1 MTPNAEIKKIVE
13 EVGQDII
20 WRPLYDF
27 ERNKLSGGVGH
38 DIDGIDPEFTE
49 LDFTGK
55 TVCDLGCNLGHF
67 TFYAHERGA
76 KEVVGYDMEP
86 KVIKGAK
93 KLAAL
98 YNIEGVEFETCNFAS
113 EPATR
118 TFDMGMLIDILG
130 KINISNGF
138 LIPILKGL
146 ESRSKSEM
154 LLTFRPLYLVKRHF
168 GMSEDEF
175 LKLYPQAQI
184 KNGFF
189 SLLDFAQNFFAKKWK
204 VTYLSKELPDDEQYK
219 RTVHFIRKA

>member
-1 MTPNAEIKKIVE
+1 MTKNCEIKKIVE
-13 EVGQDII
+13 EVGQDKI

-27 ERNKLSGGVGH
+27 ERNKLSKGVGH
-38 DIDGIDPEFTE
+38 DIDGIDPEFTD

-76 KEVVGYDMEP
+76 KTVVGYDMEP
-86 KVIKGAK
+86 KVITGAK

-98 YNIEGVEFETCNFAS
+98 YSIENVEFETCNFAS

-130 KINISNGF
+130 KINISEGH

-146 ESRSKSEM
+146 ESRSESEM
-154 LLTFRPLYLVKRHF
+154 LLTFRPLYLVERHF
-168 GMSEDEF
+168 GMPEADF
-175 LKLYPQAQI
+175 LKMYPQAKI
-184 KNGFF
+184 EKGFF
-189 SLLDFAQNFFAKKWK
+189 NLLDFAKDLFSENWD
-204 VTYLSKELPDDEQYK
+204 VTYLSKELPNDEQYK
-219 RTVHFIRKA
+219 RTVHFIKKS